1 MSDELYIFDFDDTLV
16 DSGAKVVVTRSSGE
30 ELSLSSAAYRDY
42 DRRYKEDGDEVN
54 FSEFDVYP
62 PGASVIK
69 STWSSFLSALSSVG
83 QGNVMILT
91 ARENPIPVKEFLSNA
106 GVSPL
111 PIIEAVG
118 DSNPD
123 AKKRVVAEYV
133 RALGI
138 KKVYLWEDSS
148 ANISSIESLRSDELE
163 ITSTLV
169 SEGILRKLIQRIIRE
184 AQVF

>member
-1 MSDELYIFDFDDTLV
+1 MPVLPLV
-16 DSGAKVVVTRSSGE
+16 LLEPLNRESGSMLEWQDACRARS
-30 ELSLSSAAYRDY
+30 
-42 DRRYKEDGDEVN
+42 
-54 FSEFDVYP
+54 
-62 PGASVIK
+62 K
-69 STWSSFLSALSSVG
+69 S
-83 QGNVMILT
+83 
-91 ARENPIPVKEFLSNA
+91 
-106 GVSPL
+106 
-111 PIIEAVG
+111 
-118 DSNPD
+118 
-123 AKKRVVAEYV
+123 VVAEYV